1 MDLDWDTGATLV
13 PELGEL
19 RRRRSAK
26 WTQFPADVL
35 PAWVAEMD
43 LALAEPI
50 TEALA
55 EAVACGDAGYGNPT
69 AAGLS
74 KAFAGFAERR
84 LGWSV
89 DPARVV
95 HTGDVV
101 AGLAA
106 LIEVL
111 TEPGDGIVVT
121 PPVYYPFFPLVADRG
136 RKLVE
141 VPMAGGRE
149 LDVEAVDRAFAAG
162 ARAIVLCSPHNPTGT
177 IPTPEQLEQLA
188 ASAARHGAW
197 VLADEIHA
205 PLTLPGARFTPFL
218 EVSEAARERGIAV
231 TSASKAF
238 NVAGLMCAQIVTASD
253 TAAAQAERIAG
264 TARHA
269 GHLGILAAAAAFSD
283 PRSDAWLD
291 RAIELLDSNR
301 TLLGELLAEQLPEA
315 RWVPPAAGYLT
326 WIDLSAYGLGP
337 DPAPAL
343 LEHGRVA
350 LSPGPQFGSGGD
362 GYVRLNVAT
371 SPELVREAV
380 ARIATGIER
389 IERAGGAGR

>member
-1 MDLDWDTGATLV
+1 VDLDWDTDAQLL
-13 PELGEL
+13 PDLEAL

-26 WTQFPADVL
+26 WTEYADDVL

-43 LALAEPI
+43 LSLAAPI

-55 EAVACGDAGYGNPT
+55 DAVANGDAGYGNPE

-74 KAFAGFAERR
+74 EAFAGFAARR

-89 DPARVV
+89 DPARVL

-111 TEPGDGIVVT
+111 TEPGEGVIVN

-149 LDVEAVDRAFAAG
+149 LDVEAIDRAFAAG
-162 ARAIVLCSPHNPTGT
+162 ARALVLCSPHNPTGT
-177 IPTPEQLEQLA
+177 IPTREQLEALA
-188 ASAARHGAW
+188 ESAVRHDAW
-197 VLADEIHA
+197 VLSDEIHA
-205 PLTLPGARFTPFL
+205 PLTLPGATFTPYL
-218 EVSEAARERGIAV
+218 TVSDAARERGITV

-238 NVAGLMCAQIVTASD
+238 NVAGLMCAQIVTASR
-253 TAAAQAERIAG
+253 AAADRAERIPG

-269 GHLGILAAAAAFSD
+269 GHYGVLAAKAAFSD
-283 PRSDAWLD
+283 PRSSAWLD
-291 RAIELLDSNR
+291 RAVELLDANR

-315 RWVPPAAGYLT
+315 RWVPPEAGYLA
-326 WIDLSAYGLGP
+326 WIDLSAYELGP

-343 LEHGRVA
+343 LERGRIA
-350 LSPGPQFGSGGD
+350 LSPGPQFGTGGE
-362 GYVRLNVAT
+362 GYVRLNVGT

-380 ARIATGIER
+380 ARIASGI
-389 IERAGGAGR
+389 GPGR

>member
-1 MDLDWDTGATLV
+1 VDLDWETDARLV
-13 PELGEL
+13 PDLEDL

-26 WTQFPADVL
+26 WTKYADDVL

-43 LALAEPI
+43 LSLAEPI

-55 EAVACGDAGYGNPT
+55 EAVAAGDAGYGNPE

-74 KAFAGFAERR
+74 EAFAAFAERR

-89 DPARVV
+89 DPARVL

-111 TEPGDGIVVT
+111 TEPGEGVIIN

-136 RKLVE
+136 RRLVE
-141 VPMAGGRE
+141 VPMAAGRE
-149 LDVEAVDRAFAAG
+149 LDVEAIDRAFAAG
-162 ARAIVLCSPHNPTGT
+162 ARAIVLCSPHNPTGS
-177 IPTPEQLEQLA
+177 IPGREVLEALA
-188 ASAARHGAW
+188 ESAVRHDAW
-197 VLADEIHA
+197 VLSDEIHA
-205 PLTLPGARFTPFL
+205 PLTLPGASFTPFL

-238 NVAGLMCAQIVTASD
+238 NVAGLMCAQIVTAGD
-253 TAAAQAERIAG
+253 AAAERADRIAG

-269 GHLGILAAAAAFSD
+269 GHYGVLAAAAAFSD

-291 RAIELLDSNR
+291 RAVELLDSNR
-301 TLLGELLAEQLPEA
+301 TLLGELLAEQLPDA
-315 RWVPPAAGYLT
+315 RWVPPEAGYLA

-343 LEHGRVA
+343 LEHGRIA
-350 LSPGPQFGSGGD
+350 LSPGPQFGTGGD
-362 GYVRLNVAT
+362 GFVRLNVAT

-380 ARIATGIER
+380 ARIAGGVRGI
-389 IERAGGAGR
+389 GR